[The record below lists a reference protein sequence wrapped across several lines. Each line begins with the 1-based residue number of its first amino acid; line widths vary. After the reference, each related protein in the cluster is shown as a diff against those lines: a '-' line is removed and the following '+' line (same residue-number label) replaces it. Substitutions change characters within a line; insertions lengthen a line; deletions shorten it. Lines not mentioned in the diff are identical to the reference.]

1 MYVISLTDKMRQL
14 RDWKENS
21 KNLFIF
27 GQDLGHR
34 PTQSL
39 LGMYVKHIFKNYFCK
54 VSQELLE
61 RSIKV
66 ILAYFANVPKKCRK
80 FGLELIHS

>member
-14 RDWKENS
+14 GDWKENS

-39 LGMYVKHIFKNYFCK
+39 LSMYVKHIFKTISVKSVKNCLRK
-54 VSQELLE
+54 V
-61 RSIKV
+61 
-66 ILAYFANVPKKCRK
+66 
-80 FGLELIHS
+80 